1 MSGPLSGIRVIEMA
15 GIGPAPYAC
24 MLLADLGAEVIRIDR
39 ASGGGMGANPGDVT
53 ARGRQSIALDLKKPE
68 AVDVVLQLLD
78 NADVLIECF
87 RPGVMEKL
95 GLGPEVCAQRNPRL
109 VYGRMTG
116 WGQDGP
122 LAKIAAHDLNYI
134 AITGLLDSFGNANEA
149 PPVPLN
155 VIGDLG
161 GGSMFLLLGILSA
174 LLERHQSGRGQVVD
188 AAICDGAISLLSTI
202 HGLKGIGFWENQREQ
217 NLLDG
222 GAPYYRNYL
231 CKDGRSVSVG
241 AVEPHFYAQLLD
253 KLELDFGATD
263 YLNQMNKAAWPERRA
278 AMAARFLEK
287 TREEWCVIFA
297 GSDACFAPVLD
308 LDEAETYPHNQ
319 HRQNLVR
326 RDGVL
331 QSAPA
336 PRFSRT
342 PGELK
347 HGPIA
352 EGQDSRALLQQLGFD
367 TSTIAELL
375 ANGAVKQAN

>member
-1 MSGPLSGIRVIEMA
+1 MSGPLSGIRIIEMA

-39 ASGGGMGANPGDVT
+39 VSGGGMGANPGDVT
-53 ARGRQSIALDLKKPE
+53 ARGRKSIALDLKKP
-68 AVDVVLQLLD
+68 AAIDIVLQCLD
-78 NADVLIECF
+78 DADVLIDCF

-95 GLGPEVCAQRNPRL
+95 GLGPEVCAVRNPRL

-122 LAKIAAHDLNYI
+122 LAKTAGHDLNYI
-134 AITGLLDSFGNANEA
+134 AITGVLDSFGNTGEA

-174 LLERHQSGRGQVVD
+174 LLERQRSGQGQVVD
-188 AAICDGAISLLSTI
+188 AAICDGTISLLSSI
-202 HGLKGIGFWENQREQ
+202 HGLKGIGFWDTQREQ

-231 CKDGRSVSVG
+231 CKCGRSVSVG
-241 AVEPHFYAQLLD
+241 AIEPHFYGQLLD
-253 KLELDFGATD
+253 KLGLDFGPAD
-263 YLNQMNKAAWPERRA
+263 YLNQMDKTAWPERRA

-287 TREEWCVIFA
+287 TREQWCAVFA
-297 GSDACFAPVLD
+297 GSDACVAPVLD

-319 HRQNLVR
+319 GRQNLVR
-326 RDGVL
+326 RDGIL

-342 PGELK
+342 PGELT

-352 EGQDSRALLQQLGFD
+352 EGRDSQALLQQLGF
-367 TSTIAELL
+367 SAAAIAEVL
-375 ANGAVKQAN
+375 AMGAVKQAD

>member
-1 MSGPLSGIRVIEMA
+1 MSGPLNGIRVLEMA

-53 ARGRQSIALDLKKPE
+53 ARGRKSIALDLKKTE
-68 AVDVVLQLLD
+68 AVDVVLRLID
-78 NADVLIECF
+78 DADVLIECF

-95 GLGPEVCAQRNPRL
+95 GLGPEICTQRNSRL

-122 LAKIAAHDLNYI
+122 LAKTAAHDLNYI
-134 AITGLLDSFGNANEA
+134 AITGVLDSFGNRCEA

-161 GGSMFLLLGILSA
+161 GGSMFLLLGVLSA
-174 LLERHQSGRGQVVD
+174 LLERQQSGRGQVVD
-188 AAICDGAISLLSTI
+188 AAICDGTISLLSTI
-202 HGLKGIGFWENQREQ
+202 HGLKGIGFWDGQREQ

-222 GAPYYRNYL
+222 GAPFYRNYL

-241 AVEPHFYAQLLD
+241 AIEPHFYAQLLE
-253 KLELDFGATD
+253 KLDLDFGGAD
-263 YLNQMNKAAWPERRA
+263 YLNQLDKSAWPRRRA
-278 AMAARFLEK
+278 AMATRFLEK
-287 TREEWCVIFA
+287 TREEWCEVFA

-308 LDEAETYPHNQ
+308 LDEAETYSHNQ

-342 PGELK
+342 PGELSN
-347 HGPIA
+347 GPIA
-352 EGQDSRALLQQLGFD
+352 EGEDSRALLEGLGFD
-367 TSTIAELL
+367 AAGISVLL
-375 ANGAVKQAN
+375 ATGAVKQAE